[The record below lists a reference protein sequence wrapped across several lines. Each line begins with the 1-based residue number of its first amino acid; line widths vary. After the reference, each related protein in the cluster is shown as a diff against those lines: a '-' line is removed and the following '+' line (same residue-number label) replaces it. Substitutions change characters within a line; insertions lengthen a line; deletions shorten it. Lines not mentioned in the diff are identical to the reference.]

1 MAAITIQQVE
11 QNLAAM
17 PEEQRAVAEEAM
29 GMLSDDQLQSVLDVF
44 DIQISVEEAPQPE
57 APMADPMPEEELPT
71 LPMPEEEAPPV
82 EEAAPLDQE
91 MQQLNIGGQAQ
102 VAGMIDDQAVS
113 NTEANTVS
121 DKSET
126 SLPEGAFV
134 ISASAVEE
142 AGEIDL
148 VERIIKPAI
157 AALAKEGVSI
167 KLEDITQPAKQLDGG
182 VDVALSEGEIIIPP
196 PLARKIGLGLLRK
209 INDRGKKETEEK
221 IEETQVAEQAP
232 QPQPQAP
239 IRANHGGEI
248 ESEASLKKFMD
259 SAVKFLKEKEG
270 YIDTARLPTDGDRLT
285 VGHGHTEGVKKGDTM
300 TLDEADIQLRK
311 DIKQRLPKIN
321 KEIKKFHSLPI
332 KLQVPLFGEFFRGSL
347 TTHSKTGSPKTI
359 TLINQ
364 GKYKEASK
372 EFLNNDEYNTAVARN
387 REGIRGRMELA
398 RDAITEMAKHTSPDV
413 PSSKDRPAD
422 LPYLE
427 DSNNSPPEGRTTLE
441 EEKSFMSLNNET
453 KDPRLLSP
461 EQIAAMEGNNEEG
474 GDRVIYT
481 E

>member
-44 DIQISVEEAPQPE
+44 DIQLSIEEAPQPE

-221 IEETQVAEQAP
+221 IE
-232 QPQPQAP
+232 
-239 IRANHGGEI
+239 
-248 ESEASLKKFMD
+248 
-259 SAVKFLKEKEG
+259 
-270 YIDTARLPTDGDRLT
+270 
-285 VGHGHTEGVKKGDTM
+285 
-300 TLDEADIQLRK
+300 
-311 DIKQRLPKIN
+311 
-321 KEIKKFHSLPI
+321 
-332 KLQVPLFGEFFRGSL
+332 
-347 TTHSKTGSPKTI
+347 
-359 TLINQ
+359 
-364 GKYKEASK
+364 
-372 EFLNNDEYNTAVARN
+372 
-387 REGIRGRMELA
+387 
-398 RDAITEMAKHTSPDV
+398 
-413 PSSKDRPAD
+413 
-422 LPYLE
+422 
-427 DSNNSPPEGRTTLE
+427 
-441 EEKSFMSLNNET
+441 
-453 KDPRLLSP
+453 
-461 EQIAAMEGNNEEG
+461 
-474 GDRVIYT
+474 
-481 E
+481 